1 MADRR
6 QVTSLSSV
14 DSWIKG
20 AEETISQLEE
30 DELQSYFRQERQ
42 LEKWKPTFD
51 QLDWNWKDGNIK
63 PLDPQ

>member
-14 DSWIKG
+14 DSWIRG
-20 AEETISQLEE
+20 AEEAISQLEE
-30 DELQSYFRQERQ
+30 AERQSYFRQERQ
-42 LEKWKPTFD
+42 LEKWKPIFD
-51 QLDWNWKDGNIK
+51 QLDWKDGNIK